1 MSAASA
7 AADEERRKAEKPL
20 CTPDEAREL
29 AAAAFG
35 ITDIVAVKELES
47 YDDRNFRIKGRLGV
61 GAAAAEATSEETYF
75 TLKVHNGVES
85 DSPSSLDAQD
95 AAMLYLHEKG
105 LRVPYPVRP
114 RQHAQ
119 IFVAGVDGHKV
130 EKQLVVRLLS
140 WVDGETM
147 NETGCD
153 AGMLAEAG
161 RYVRE
166 RGARDGCA
174 ASLRGKRPAN
184 Q

>member
-1 MSAASA
+1 
-7 AADEERRKAEKPL
+7 
-20 CTPDEAREL
+20 
-29 AAAAFG
+29 
-35 ITDIVAVKELES
+35 
-47 YDDRNFRIKGRLGV
+47 
-61 GAAAAEATSEETYF
+61 
-75 TLKVHNGVES
+75 
-85 DSPSSLDAQD
+85 
-95 AAMLYLHEKG
+95 MLYLHEKG

-153 AGMLAEAG
+153 ADMLAEAD

-166 RGARDGCA
+166 RERTRENERERERTRENEREQRERR
-174 ASLRGKRPAN
+174 LRRHPHVR
-184 Q
+184 